1 MRTRR
6 RCPGRIHFLP
16 SKELVNI
23 AGNKAESRRG
33 KRTKGDSEVK
43 DEAPAEHLATGQL
56 PLVPVGNWRPLRVLI
71 AGDRTYA
78 SDGCDGHFDKCGC
91 ASLGRRALSGEGA
104 AKVEGARFDDD
115 QIGALKQ

>member
-1 MRTRR
+1 M
-6 RCPGRIHFLP
+6 
-16 SKELVNI
+16 
-23 AGNKAESRRG
+23 
-33 KRTKGDSEVK
+33 
-43 DEAPAEHLATGQL
+43 
-56 PLVPVGNWRPLRVLI
+56 LI
-71 AGDRTYA
+71 AGDGTYT